1 MRPMSTPRSPQ
12 YPPNFRVDSQHHAW
26 LSWRPIHARSGARI
40 APPISDFM
48 PECIANIA
56 SVDLGPGI
64 TAPAKHLPL
73 RHLGLSSFRK
83 HLHLAPNAFPALIAA
98 PSCLPNARQK
108 GNRLR
113 PGFFAYETGCHDGGN
128 VKHTRFSA

>member
-1 MRPMSTPRSPQ
+1 MAPDPRQVRRADRPL
-12 YPPNFRVDSQHHAW
+12 Y
-26 LSWRPIHARSGARI
+26 
-40 APPISDFM
+40 SDFM

-56 SVDLGPGI
+56 SVDLGSGT

-73 RHLGLSSFRK
+73 RHSGLSSLRK

-108 GNRLR
+108 GNRFHS
-113 PGFFAYETGCHDGGN
+113 GFSAYETGSHDGGN
-128 VKHTRFSA
+128 VKHTRFNA